1 MRLCARII
9 GAMATPRS
17 AAASSRA
24 LLRALGLPPA
34 RLVIVAI
41 LHPIEASGAGL
52 LMTDLEMTARGRPEK
67 ASIGPL
73 AGDRT

>member
-1 MRLCARII
+1 
-9 GAMATPRS
+9 MATPRS
-17 AAASSRA
+17 AASGRA

-34 RLVIVAI
+34 RLVVVVAI